1 VRTINEDANGNIWVG
16 TNNGFDLLS
25 KNGNDFIHYKHSD
38 ADINTLNSNCIYS
51 ADLDKNGELWIGTE
65 EGLNIFN
72 TITGKNQRIN
82 SDFRNLYGLQGKSVR
97 SIFIDKSG
105 IYWVATYQGGVN
117 KYDKNLTLF
126 NLRTSNPLDP
136 KGLSSPFVTSF
147 AESPTGDIYIGTDG
161 GGLNLFNRVTGLI
174 DHPKLTDGPKDQKMP
189 ILAMEKVGNELWI
202 GTYQQG
208 LFVLDMLT
216 KKVKQFLKGKN
227 GLNSNEIFCIRKDS
241 RGNIWIENSI
251 SNQVVG
257 FLNRRNLPRLT
268 PREYEI
274 VALICRGMKNKQIAD
289 ALSIT
294 IGTVKVH
301 LMHIF
306 EKTGVKDRFELALEA
321 HKLIGMGNTE
331 ESESL
336 QVTR

>member
-1 VRTINEDANGNIWVG
+1 VETITVYVCESQPIV
-16 TNNGFDLLS
+16 
-25 KNGNDFIHYKHSD
+25 I
-38 ADINTLNSNCIYS
+38 
-51 ADLDKNGELWIGTE
+51 
-65 EGLNIFN
+65 EGLTRVLEGLDDLQLLGSSQSIDEALDSIGHLQPNIVLLDQAVGNRAAFEL
-72 TITGKNQRIN
+72 IPKIRMRSVN
-82 SDFRNLYGLQGKSVR
+82 SH
-97 SIFIDKSG
+97 SIFWVSTVTEVESFRALQSG
-105 IYWVATYQGGVN
+105 VRGIL
-117 KYDKNLTLF
+117 KKTLPVSSVVEC
-126 NLRTSNPLDP
+126 LR
-136 KGLSSPFVTSF
+136 
-147 AESPTGDIYIGTDG
+147 A
-161 GGLNLFNRVTGLI
+161 
-174 DHPKLTDGPKDQKMP
+174 
-189 ILAMEKVGNELWI
+189 VG
-202 GTYQQG
+202 
-208 LFVLDMLT
+208 
-216 KKVKQFLKGKN
+216 
-227 GLNSNEIFCIRKDS
+227 

-321 HKLIGMGNTE
+321 HKLIGMGN
-331 ESESL
+331 SEDSETM